1 MQTLCNIFPN
11 LSLQIMKR
19 SLFEQFLVLVK
30 KNVFFIIIF
39 YLYGHDSEWSVTSE
53 QILNPVS
60 IVGPK

>member
-39 YLYGHDSEWSVTSE
+39 YLYGHDSEWSVTFE